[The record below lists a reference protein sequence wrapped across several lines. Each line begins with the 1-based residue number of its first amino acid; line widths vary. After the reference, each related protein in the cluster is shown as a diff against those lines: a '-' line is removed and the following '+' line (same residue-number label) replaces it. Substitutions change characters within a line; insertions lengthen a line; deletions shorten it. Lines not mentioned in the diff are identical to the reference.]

1 MQLIEQRIGNAL
13 VLSASGRIDHATAES
28 FRKSLQPYLEQSK
41 HGDAIVLDMSEIE
54 YISSVGFQ
62 VLLAAQRKSKAQ
74 QVSLAVA
81 ALRPGVKGIF
91 EMANF
96 AKAIRC
102 FDNVRD
108 ALAEI
113 APKVVD
119 SYTQGAS
126 PSVP

>member
-28 FRKSLQPYLEQSK
+28 FRKALQPYLEQSK
-41 HGDAIVLDMSEIE
+41 NGDAIVLDMSEIE

-62 VLLAAQRKSKAQ
+62 VLLAAQRKSKSQ

-81 ALRPGVKGIF
+81 SLRPAVKGIF

-102 FDNVRD
+102 FDNVRG

-113 APKVVD
+113 APKAVD

>member
-1 MQLIEQRIGNAL
+1 MQLTEQRVGDAL
-13 VLSASGRIDHATAES
+13 LLKASGRIDHATAES
-28 FRKSLQPYLEQSK
+28 FRKALQPYLEQCRQ
-41 HGDAIVLDMSEIE
+41 GDALVLDLSEIE

-81 ALRPGVKGIF
+81 ALRPSVKGIF

-113 APKVVD
+113 APKSLA
-119 SYTQGAS
+119 SYTQGVS
-126 PSVP
+126 PGVS

>member
-13 VLSASGRIDHATAES
+13 VLSAAGRIDHATAES
-28 FRKSLQPYLEQSK
+28 FRKALQPYLEQSK
-41 HGDAIVLDMSEIE
+41 HGDALVLDMSEIE

-81 ALRPGVKGIF
+81 ALRPAVKGIF

-113 APKVVD
+113 APKAVD